1 MSDKLVAIA
10 NGQLVTD
17 SRTVAAHFGKRHDHV
32 IRDIDTLVRGLPKNG
47 DTQRMFY
54 KTTYVNE
61 QNGQTYPMYL
71 MNRDGFSLLVMGFTG
86 QKALEWKL
94 KFLAAFNEMDK
105 MLHAVPKVSP
115 NPHYRTRKI
124 HTAVRDMADTAT
136 AIVDVFGVKKP
147 MALTTAMQLV
157 GKAYGVDMDPLK
169 RLIPA
174 EENPSTMTPTDISK
188 ELGIKTK
195 AGSPNPQAINSKLYE
210 LGLQEKHGGSWVAT
224 EKGKPYCEVIPY
236 TNSNGHSGYRLMWSH
251 KVLDLLKEADS
262 K

>member
-1 MSDKLVAIA
+1 MDDKLVAVS

-17 SRTVAAHFGKRHDHV
+17 SRTVAERFEKEHGKVLRA
-32 IRDIDTLVRGLPKNG
+32 IDNLVSQNRLTKNMFLEQTHEYRG
-47 DTQRMFY
+47 REFRY
-54 KTTYVNE
+54 
-61 QNGQTYPMYL
+61 YL

-105 MLHAVPKVSP
+105 ILHSVPKVSP

-157 GKAYGVDMDPLK
+157 GKAYGVDMEPLK

-195 AGSPNPQAINSKLYE
+195 SGSPNPQAINSKLYE

-251 KVLDLLKEADS
+251 KVLDLLKEDDG

>member
-1 MSDKLVAIA
+1 MDDKLVAVS

-17 SRTVAAHFGKRHDHV
+17 SRTVAERFEKEHGKVLRA
-32 IRDIDTLVRGLPKNG
+32 IDNLVSQNRLTKNMFLEQTHEYRG
-47 DTQRMFY
+47 REFRY
-54 KTTYVNE
+54 
-61 QNGQTYPMYL
+61 YL

-105 MLHAVPKVSP
+105 MLHSVPKVSP

-157 GKAYGVDMDPLK
+157 GKAYGVDMEPLK

-251 KVLDLLKEADS
+251 KVLDLLKEDDG

>member
-1 MSDKLVAIA
+1 MDDKLVAVS

-17 SRTVAAHFGKRHDHV
+17 SRTVAERFEKEHGKVLRA
-32 IRDIDTLVRGLPKNG
+32 IDNLVSQNRLTKNMFLEQTHEYRG
-47 DTQRMFY
+47 REFRY
-54 KTTYVNE
+54 
-61 QNGQTYPMYL
+61 YL

-105 MLHAVPKVSP
+105 ILHSVPKVSP

-157 GKAYGVDMDPLK
+157 GKAYGVDMEPLK

-210 LGLQEKHGGSWVAT
+210 LGLQEKHAVPGWLRKKGSHIA
-224 EKGKPYCEVIPY
+224 
-236 TNSNGHSGYRLMWSH
+236 R
-251 KVLDLLKEADS
+251 
-262 K
+262 

>member
-1 MSDKLVAIA
+1 MNDKLVAIA

-94 KFLAAFNEMDK
+94 RFLAAFNEMDK
-105 MLHAVPKVSP
+105 MLHSVPKVSP

-124 HTAVRDMADTAT
+124 HTAVRDMADTAI

-157 GKAYGVDMDPLK
+157 GKAYGVDMEPLK

-174 EENPSTMTPTDISK
+174 EKNPSTMTPTDISK

-210 LGLQEKHGGSWVAT
+210 LGLQEKHGGS
-224 EKGKPYCEVIPY
+224 
-236 TNSNGHSGYRLMWSH
+236 
-251 KVLDLLKEADS
+251 
-262 K
+262 

>member
-1 MSDKLVAIA
+1 MDDKLVAVS

-17 SRTVAAHFGKRHDHV
+17 SRTVAERFEKEHGKVLRA
-32 IRDIDTLVRGLPKNG
+32 IDNLVSQNRLTKNMFLEQTHEYRG
-47 DTQRMFY
+47 REFRY
-54 KTTYVNE
+54 
-61 QNGQTYPMYL
+61 YL

-105 MLHAVPKVSP
+105 ILHSVPKVSP

-157 GKAYGVDMDPLK
+157 GKAYGVDMEPLK

-195 AGSPNPQAINSKLYE
+195 AGSPYPQAINSKLHE

-251 KVLDLLKEADS
+251 KVLDLLKEDDG

>member
-1 MSDKLVAIA
+1 MDDKLVAVS

-17 SRTVAAHFGKRHDHV
+17 SRTVAERFEKEHGKVLRA
-32 IRDIDTLVRGLPKNG
+32 IDNLVSQNRLTKNMFLEQTHEYRG
-47 DTQRMFY
+47 REFRY
-54 KTTYVNE
+54 
-61 QNGQTYPMYL
+61 YL

-86 QKALEWKL
+86 AKALEWKL

-105 MLHAVPKVSP
+105 ILHSVPKVSP

-157 GKAYGVDMDPLK
+157 GKAYGVDMEPLK

-251 KVLDLLKEADS
+251 KVLDLLKEDDG

>member
-1 MSDKLVAIA
+1 MNELVTVY
-10 NGQLVTD
+10 NHQLVTD
-17 SRTVAAHFGKRHDHV
+17 SRKVAAHFNKRHDHV
-32 IRDIDTLVRGLPKNG
+32 IRDIDTLVGGLPKNG
-47 DTQRMFY
+47 DTQRMFH
-54 KTTYVNE
+54 KTTYVNA
-61 QNGQTYPMYL
+61 QNGQTYPMYI

-105 MLHAVPKVSP
+105 MLHSVPKVSP
-115 NPHYRTRKI
+115 NPHYTRKI

-157 GKAYGVDMDPLK
+157 GKAYGVDMEPLK

-251 KVLDLLKEADS
+251 KVLDLLKEDDG

>member
-1 MSDKLVAIA
+1 MNELVTVY
-10 NGQLVTD
+10 NHQLVTD
-17 SRTVAAHFGKRHDHV
+17 SRKVAAHFNKRHDHV
-32 IRDIDTLVRGLPKNG
+32 IRDIDTLVGGLPKNG
-47 DTQRMFY
+47 DTQRMFH
-54 KTTYVNE
+54 KTTYVNA

-105 MLHAVPKVSP
+105 ILHSVPKVSP

-157 GKAYGVDMDPLK
+157 GKAYGVDMEPLK

-251 KVLDLLKEADS
+251 KVLDLLKEDDG

>member
-1 MSDKLVAIA
+1 
-10 NGQLVTD
+10 
-17 SRTVAAHFGKRHDHV
+17 
-32 IRDIDTLVRGLPKNG
+32 
-47 DTQRMFY
+47 
-54 KTTYVNE
+54 
-61 QNGQTYPMYL
+61 
-71 MNRDGFSLLVMGFTG
+71 
-86 QKALEWKL
+86 
-94 KFLAAFNEMDK
+94 
-105 MLHAVPKVSP
+105 
-115 NPHYRTRKI
+115 
-124 HTAVRDMADTAT
+124 MADTAT

>member
-1 MSDKLVAIA
+1 MDDKLVAVS

-17 SRTVAAHFGKRHDHV
+17 SRTVAERFEKEHGKVLRA
-32 IRDIDTLVRGLPKNG
+32 IDNLVSQNRLTKNMFLEQTHEYRG
-47 DTQRMFY
+47 REFRY
-54 KTTYVNE
+54 
-61 QNGQTYPMYL
+61 YL

-105 MLHAVPKVSP
+105 MLHSVPKVSP

-157 GKAYGVDMDPLK
+157 GKAYGVDMEPLK

-251 KVLDLLKEADS
+251 KVLDLLKEADG

>member
-1 MSDKLVAIA
+1 MDDKLVAVS

-17 SRTVAAHFGKRHDHV
+17 SRTVAERFEKEHGKVLRA
-32 IRDIDTLVRGLPKNG
+32 IDNLVSQNRLIKNMFLEQTHEYRG
-47 DTQRMFY
+47 REFRY
-54 KTTYVNE
+54 
-61 QNGQTYPMYL
+61 YL

-105 MLHAVPKVSP
+105 ILHSVPKVSP

-157 GKAYGVDMDPLK
+157 GKAYGVDMEPLK

-251 KVLDLLKEADS
+251 KVLDLLKEDDG

>member
-1 MSDKLVAIA
+1 MDDKLVAVS

-17 SRTVAAHFGKRHDHV
+17 SRTVAERFEKEHGKVLRA
-32 IRDIDTLVRGLPKNG
+32 IDNLVSQNRLTKNMFLEQTHEYRG
-47 DTQRMFY
+47 REFRY
-54 KTTYVNE
+54 
-61 QNGQTYPMYL
+61 YL

-105 MLHAVPKVSP
+105 ILHSVPKVSP

-157 GKAYGVDMDPLK
+157 GKAYGVDMEPLK

-251 KVLDLLKEADS
+251 KVLDLLKEDDG

>member
-1 MSDKLVAIA
+1 MDDKLVAVS

-17 SRTVAAHFGKRHDHV
+17 SRTVAERFEKEHGKVLRA
-32 IRDIDTLVRGLPKNG
+32 IDNLVSQNRLTKNMFLEQTHEYRG
-47 DTQRMFY
+47 REFRY
-54 KTTYVNE
+54 
-61 QNGQTYPMYL
+61 YL

-105 MLHAVPKVSP
+105 ILHSVPKVSP

-147 MALTTAMQLV
+147 MALTAAMQLV
-157 GKAYGVDMDPLK
+157 GKAYGVDMEPLK

-251 KVLDLLKEADS
+251 KVLDLLKEDDG

>member
-1 MSDKLVAIA
+1 MDDKLVAVS

-17 SRTVAAHFGKRHDHV
+17 SRTVAERFEKEHGKVLRV
-32 IRDIDTLVRGLPKNG
+32 IDNLVSQNRLTKNMFLEQTHEYRG
-47 DTQRMFY
+47 REFRY
-54 KTTYVNE
+54 
-61 QNGQTYPMYL
+61 YL

-105 MLHAVPKVSP
+105 MLHSVPKVSP

-157 GKAYGVDMDPLK
+157 GKAYGVDMEPLK

-251 KVLDLLKEADS
+251 KVLDLLKEDDG

>member
-1 MSDKLVAIA
+1 MDDKLVAVS
-10 NGQLVTD
+10 NGQLVAD
-17 SRTVAAHFGKRHDHV
+17 SRTVAERFEKEHGKVLRA
-32 IRDIDTLVRGLPKNG
+32 IDNLVSQNRLTKNMFLEQTHEYRG
-47 DTQRMFY
+47 REFRY
-54 KTTYVNE
+54 
-61 QNGQTYPMYL
+61 YL

-105 MLHAVPKVSP
+105 ILHSVPKVSP

-157 GKAYGVDMDPLK
+157 GKAYGVDMEPLK

-251 KVLDLLKEADS
+251 KVLDLLKEDGG

>member
-1 MSDKLVAIA
+1 MDDKLVAVS

-17 SRTVAAHFGKRHDHV
+17 SRTVAERFEKEHGKVLRA
-32 IRDIDTLVRGLPKNG
+32 IDNLVSQNRLTKNMFLEQTHEYRG
-47 DTQRMFY
+47 REFRY
-54 KTTYVNE
+54 
-61 QNGQTYPMYL
+61 YL

-105 MLHAVPKVSP
+105 ILHSVPKVSP

-157 GKAYGVDMDPLK
+157 GKAYGVDMEPLK

-224 EKGKPYCEVIPY
+224 EKGEPYCEVIPY

-251 KVLDLLKEADS
+251 KVLDLLKEDDG

>member
-1 MSDKLVAIA
+1 MNELVTVY
-10 NGQLVTD
+10 NHQLVTD
-17 SRTVAAHFGKRHDHV
+17 SRQVAKRFGKRHDNV
-32 IRDIDTLVRGLPKNG
+32 MAAIGSLLKNKE
-47 DTQRMFY
+47 TQRMFY
-54 KTTYVNE
+54 RTTYTDE
-61 QNGQTYPMYL
+61 QNGQNYPMYL
-71 MNRDGFSLLVMGFTG
+71 MNRDGFSLLVMSFTG

-105 MLHAVPKVSP
+105 MLHTVPKVSP

-169 RLIPA
+169 QLIPA

-195 AGSPNPQAINSKLYE
+195 AGSPNPQAINSKLYD

-224 EKGKPYCEVIPY
+224 EKGKQYCEVIPY
-236 TNSNGHSGYRLMWSH
+236 ANSNGHSGYRLMWSH